1 MNDTNTK
8 LRVAKN
14 IKQLMA
20 NKKINRKQL
29 AEDLDVKYST
39 LCEWLKGNKMPRPE
53 KLDLL
58 AKYFNTSVDHFFIGL
73 DDEFAEDNNGVVYPI
88 YDYIPANVD
97 INEIPEERADCS
109 GGYSPT
115 GLCYGDNRWPECR
128 DHHVR

>member
-14 IKQLMA
+14 IKHLMA

-73 DDEFAEDNNGVVYPI
+73 DDGFAVTIITVLLILYTTI
-88 YDYIPANVD
+88 YLLNAV
-97 INEIPEERADCS
+97 
-109 GGYSPT
+109 
-115 GLCYGDNRWPECR
+115 
-128 DHHVR
+128 